1 LERKKVVLQEMT
13 EEERILA
20 IDLTS
25 IPNDMLQVYY
35 KKKQEEIMKKL

>member
-1 LERKKVVLQEMT
+1 MKVALQEMT
-13 EEERILA
+13 EQELILS

-25 IPNDMLQVYY
+25 VPNDMLQAYY